1 MKAPALLTIGHSNHP
16 LAEFLRLLSEHRVS
30 LIADVRSSPYS
41 KYLPHFSKDALEGA
55 LRDAEVDYLF
65 LGRELGARRAEEI
78 CYVDGQARYDRIAR
92 LPLFRRGLDNVFEG
106 IEHRN
111 VALMCSEADPLEC
124 HRTILVCRE
133 LRKLRPE
140 LAITHIL
147 SDGAEEPH
155 ETSEERL
162 VQLHDLQFEL
172 FGDLTSAAALVEKAY
187 DLQSE
192 AIAYTK
198 SQVDE

>member
-1 MKAPALLTIGHSNHP
+1 MPALFTIGHSNHP
-16 LAEFLRLLSEHRVS
+16 LAQFLGLLSQHRVS

-41 KYLPHFSKDALEGA
+41 KYLPHFSKDALGMA

-65 LGRELGARRAEEI
+65 LGKELGARRTEEI
-78 CYVDGQARYDRIAR
+78 CYVDGQARYDRIAK
-92 LPLFRRGLDNVFEG
+92 LPLFRRGLDNIFEG

-147 SDGAEEPH
+147 ADGAEEPH

-162 VQLHDLQFEL
+162 VQLHGLEFEL
-172 FGDLTSAAALVEKAY
+172 FGELTSESGLIEKAY
-187 DLQSE
+187 DLQAES
-192 AIAYTK
+192 IAYTK
-198 SQVDE
+198 SQADE